1 MKRIKFQSIIKSFDT
16 YNSLFKTG
24 IVVSPKQKDNKWC
37 YIIGLD
43 ISYDT
48 INFLDY
54 HKFTIVELTEQQ
66 ISFVYVAL
74 FGENKYKLKQEQKVS
89 IHNLLHEILL
99 STEHYNR
106 ALLLTN
112 YFNIKTIKQYS
123 VDNIC
128 KIIDF
133 QIQDNGYRH
142 IDINTGLRFVG
153 EETYDINGNIIE

>member
-54 HKFTIVELTEQQ
+54 YKFTIVELTEQQ

-74 FGENKYKLKQEQKVS
+74 FGESKYKRKQEQKVS

-99 STEHYNR
+99 SKAHYER

-133 QIQDNGYRH
+133 QMQDKGYKH

>member
-74 FGENKYKLKQEQKVS
+74 FGENKYKRKQEQKVS

-99 STEHYNR
+99 STGHYNR